1 MMRRARRFSWNTRGT
16 ERRSK
21 SIRWRSAASAMR
33 RLPRDPAERGA
44 FLIFPRFS
52 KAFGMTTQGK
62 QRALGGQ
69 HKTPAPPVSTTF
81 AFFLAR
87 VSEWSERAFSAAIR
101 ACFRLIP
108 QAYPPRFPSLRITRW
123 QGMAIATGL
132 LAQALPTARTA
143 AGWPIATATW
153 L

>member
-16 ERRSK
+16 ERCSK

-33 RLPRDPAERGA
+33 RDDAALEGRGA
-44 FLIFPRFS
+44 FRIFPRFS

-62 QRALGGQ
+62 RRALEGQ
-69 HKTPAPPVSTTF
+69 HRAPAPMLSTTY

-87 VSEWSERAFSAAIR
+87 VSDWSDRDFSAAIR

-108 QAYPPRFPSLRITRW
+108 QA
-123 QGMAIATGL
+123 
-132 LAQALPTARTA
+132 
-143 AGWPIATATW
+143 
-153 L
+153 